1 MAKCNTLIECIRQ
14 TKVNLPEFQR
24 DCIKIVDFLLI
35 TNFGTSLIFFG
46 APSISIVND
55 CYFGLGFLKITLT
68 VPVLVFELF
77 KIVAFHILLEQYFP
91 TFPLFPW
98 KKSADT

>member
-1 MAKCNTLIECIRQ
+1 MKGMSHFTITGCFMAKCNTLIECIKQ

-46 APSISIVND
+46 TLSI
-55 CYFGLGFLKITLT
+55 L
-68 VPVLVFELF
+68 
-77 KIVAFHILLEQYFP
+77 
-91 TFPLFPW
+91 
-98 KKSADT
+98 

>member
-24 DCIKIVDFLLI
+24 DCIEILDFLLI

-46 APSISIVND
+46 TLSI
-55 CYFGLGFLKITLT
+55 L
-68 VPVLVFELF
+68 
-77 KIVAFHILLEQYFP
+77 
-91 TFPLFPW
+91 
-98 KKSADT
+98 